1 MTVKNSLI
9 TFGSIILTLIFAPMI
24 DTFNHAQAFP
34 DNIYT
39 VPLVFRFLGEARS
52 MVSTW
57 VFLQADVYFH
67 GGVTHCTGC
76 DGGDSSI
83 RNNRETPYITP
94 LNILP
99 RLSERISVASHI
111 HLKGE
116 QLKEIIPWLY
126 FAAKIDPQNTEAYTL
141 TAFYLADMLGKKEDA
156 LNFLREGLKNN
167 IDSWEINAEIG
178 RIYFQYFKDYKKA
191 VCFLSR
197 GASLQNEKQHDKIQ
211 ERYVLTFLAASY
223 DAMGENG
230 EAVKI
235 YNRLV
240 KLFPD
245 EKAYGLKINQIKPQ

>member
-9 TFGSIILTLIFAPMI
+9 TFGSITLTLIFAPMI

-34 DNIYT
+34 GNIYT

-67 GGVTHCTGC
+67 GGITHNAGC
-76 DGGDSSI
+76 DVSGSSTQ
-83 RNNRETPYITP
+83 NNKETPYIAP
-94 LNILP
+94 FNILP
-99 RLSERISVASHI
+99 RLSERISIASHI
-111 HLKGE
+111 HLKGD

-141 TAFYLADMLGKKEDA
+141 TAFYLADILGKKEDA
-156 LNFLREGLKNN
+156 LNFLREGLNNN

-178 RIYFQYFKDYKKA
+178 RVYFQYFKDYKKA
-191 VCFLSR
+191 VCFLLR
-197 GASLQNEKQHDKIQ
+197 GDLFQREKQQNKFQ

-223 DAMGENG
+223 EAMGEKG

-235 YNRLV
+235 YSRLA

-245 EKAYGLKINQIKPQ
+245 EKTYGIKINQIKSQ